1 MKSGGGVDAC
11 PPPGLS
17 TSAHE
22 SLRTV
27 RVVCRKER
35 RSPHPGNTT
44 RRRRKRPGGRILQPD
59 NEGRQSQ
66 PLPAAMRSPEVVV
79 HPPLVENDPS
89 SERPGHLDRQ
99 TLPRELVD
107 HHKDSKL
114 PAILRTFREEVVAPN
129 MVPMRRPVPDASI
142 GTRPRQSPALS
153 LLLWH
158 LQVLLLPDPMHPL
171 EVHLSAAERIPARQ
185 HAMRA
190 LVPVPRERL
199 HDLMVSQPQANA
211 RGRGQPLRRAMW
223 IAPPATAVPN
233 RIAMDGFFH
242 SPRAPPGRARPAS
255 QPLPSVTVRAAV
267 RWSRAGCGRGESR
280 PS

>member
-199 HDLMVSQPQANA
+199 HDLMVSQPQANVRRSGSWA
-211 RGRGQPLRRAMW
+211 APPSRDVDRTSGNRRAEQDCHGW
-223 IAPPATAVPN
+223 LFPQPASAA
-233 RIAMDGFFH
+233 R
-242 SPRAPPGRARPAS
+242 PRPPGVATPPQRHGPGS
-255 QPLPSVTVRAAV
+255 GPVV
-267 RWSRAGCGRGESR
+267 ESR
-280 PS
+280 MRQR